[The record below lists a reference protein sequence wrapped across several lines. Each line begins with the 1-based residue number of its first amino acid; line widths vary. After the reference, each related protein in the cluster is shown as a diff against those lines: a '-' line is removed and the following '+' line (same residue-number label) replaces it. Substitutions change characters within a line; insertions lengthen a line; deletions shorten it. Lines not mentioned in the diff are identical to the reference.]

1 MIMTSCVADLLF
13 LPFYDIN
20 LPFFFKLNYL
30 FMLFFCYKFLMTV
43 LKSLVKFQ

>member
-20 LPFFFKLNYL
+20 LPFFLKIKLLVHAL
-30 FMLFFCYKFLMTV
+30 FLL
-43 LKSLVKFQ
+43 